1 MSKRPIF
8 WPADVIATP
17 GWAVTRWI
25 TRGPN
30 ERPTYAGHI
39 AGMYDSLNV
48 LEALWHVTLHPYE
61 DMAQE
66 PHQVWRHTGLA
77 HHERLAVAGEAGKYI
92 GDLYGGWKLLLQ
104 AGDGLLSKFLGLVT
118 LGHYPPAGD
127 VYAFRRLQFW
137 DQFPNCHW
145 VWAVAYQRAIG
156 YRFGVDGKLTNP
168 DVMHDHMVNSPN
180 WEMIWEMPQTT
191 EIEDY
196 DPMEEEQ

>member
-1 MSKRPIF
+1 MERRPTY
-8 WPADVIATP
+8 WPADIIATP

-48 LEALWHVTLHPYE
+48 LEALLRVTLHPYA
-61 DMAQE
+61 DMENE
-66 PHQVWRHTGLA
+66 PHQIWRHQGIA
-77 HHERLAVAGEAGKYI
+77 HHERLAVAAEAKKYD
-92 GDLYGGWKLLLQ
+92 GRLYGGWKLLLQ
-104 AGDGLLSKFLGLVT
+104 AGDGLLSKLLGLAT
-118 LGHYPPAGD
+118 LDRYPPAGD

-137 DQFPNCHW
+137 DDFPNCHW

-168 DVMHDHMVNSPN
+168 DVMHDFMVQSPD
-180 WEMIWEMPQTT
+180 WEMIWEVSPEVAAGQDNTA
-191 EIEDY
+191 
-196 DPMEEEQ
+196 EQEQ